1 MVTNFRF
8 IRALILLLPIA
19 AFPMLA
25 QSQSGGVSSDEWKI
39 TVAPYLML
47 PWMDGT
53 TAVRGREVE
62 VNMAPSDILSNFQ
75 FGAMGYFEARKAKWA
90 VGIDAIYMALGTTV
104 DQPPVDVDFNQGA
117 YTFTGLRQLNEKVDF
132 LFGARWNVLQ
142 GKLGFKGPQATEVK
156 QTKQW
161 VDPIVGVKLRQPLGG
176 KWHFAMQAD
185 IGGFGAGSDFAWHL
199 FPMVG
204 VDVGKRAT
212 LGMGYRVLGADYK
225 TGSQNTLF
233 KYDVITQA
241 FVLGAAFHF

>member
-1 MVTNFRF
+1 MTKLKLVP
-8 IRALILLLPIA
+8 AILLLMSIA
-19 AFPMLA
+19 APHLLA
-25 QSQSGGVSSDEWKI
+25 QPQSSSGTNSDEWKF

-75 FGAMGYFEARKAKWA
+75 FGAMGYFEARKTKWA

-117 YTFTGLRQLNEKVDF
+117 YTFTGLRQLNDKVDF
-132 LFGARWNVLQ
+132 VFGARWNVLQ
-142 GKLGFKGPQATEVK
+142 GKLGFKGPQSTVVK
-156 QTKQW
+156 ETKQW
-161 VDPIVGVKLRQPLGG
+161 VDPIVGFRLRQPL
-176 KWHFAMQAD
+176 
-185 IGGFGAGSDFAWHL
+185 GGFGAGSDFAWHL
-199 FPMVG
+199 YPVVG
-204 VDVGKRAT
+204 VDVGRRTT
-212 LGMGYRVLGADYK
+212 LGVGYRVLGADYK
-225 TGSQNTLF
+225 TGSQANLF